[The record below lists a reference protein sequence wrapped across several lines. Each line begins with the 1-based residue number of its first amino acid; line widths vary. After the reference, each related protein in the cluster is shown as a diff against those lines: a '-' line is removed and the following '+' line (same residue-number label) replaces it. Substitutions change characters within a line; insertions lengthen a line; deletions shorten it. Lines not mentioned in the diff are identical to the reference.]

1 MFNPRKLEI
10 FLKIWLRRVNPL
22 PSLKYSIFLEQLSDD
37 CWRWTWY
44 QGRQMN
50 SASLRNWGTVAS
62 SRLSGLL
69 LRVLAKAMNGETMN
83 QCWTGVACKYAC
95 KFPQDFSRILEIT
108 LKNHSPT
115 LIPEGENLCR
125 AKWLLLILLWVL
137 GEQLWQRSK
146 FCIGG
151 LLNHKSTGI
160 PLSINTDFFS
170 QVWPSIVSKPIKEP
184 I

>member
-1 MFNPRKLEI
+1 MYVGDEHDTKDGRWTLPHFETGGQLQAPVSAVCCSG
-10 FLKIWLRRVNPL
+10 FWLRQWMERL
-22 PSLKYSIFLEQLSDD
+22 
-37 CWRWTWY
+37 WT
-44 QGRQMN
+44 
-50 SASLRNWGTVAS
+50 S
-62 SRLSGLL
+62 
-69 LRVLAKAMNGETMN
+69 K
-83 QCWTGVACKYAC
+83 CWTGVACKYAC

-108 LKNHSPT
+108 IKNHSPT